1 MIESVPIY
9 GKANTYKK
17 RNSDLIML
25 QEISS
30 KHFQMK
36 SFQCYKSYPNYYYNL
51 ILSKCS
57 SESYKVGINIRY
69 MDYLDYFG

>member
-36 SFQCYKSYPNYYYNL
+36 SFQCYKSYPDNYHNL
-51 ILSKCS
+51 ILRKS
-57 SESYKVGINIRY
+57 IFALLQRFI
-69 MDYLDYFG
+69 F

>member
-1 MIESVPIY
+1 MDSLLMTESVLIY
-9 GKANTYKK
+9 GNAITYKK

-36 SFQCYKSYPNYYYNL
+36 SFQCYKSYPNNYHNL
-51 ILSKCS
+51 ILSKC
-57 SESYKVGINIRY
+57 IFA
-69 MDYLDYFG
+69 LC

>member
-1 MIESVPIY
+1 MTESVPIY
-9 GKANTYKK
+9 GNAITYKK

-36 SFQCYKSYPNYYYNL
+36 SFQCYKSYPNNYHNL
-51 ILSKCS
+51 NLSKC
-57 SESYKVGINIRY
+57 IFALLQRFI
-69 MDYLDYFG
+69 F